1 MSAERASSPG
11 AVPQPSAAP
20 EALRSAL
27 AIVAPGR
34 LPAFDQE
41 RIAATD
47 AARTAVSAAPLRRF
61 VEQWAVYVAIERHP
75 DRAARLRELEALA
88 ATASDRDEARRIA
101 AEVSEI
107 LATAAIEAGLDRGGD
122 GT

>member
-11 AVPQPSAAP
+11 QVPQPAATP

-27 AIVAPGR
+27 AIVAPVR

-47 AARTAVSAAPLRRF
+47 AARAAVSAAPLRRF

-75 DRAARLRELEALA
+75 DRAARLRELEARA
-88 ATASDRDEARRIA
+88 ATVDDLDEARRVA
-101 AEVSEI
+101 AEVGAI
-107 LATAAIEAGLDRGGD
+107 LATAAIEAGLDRGED